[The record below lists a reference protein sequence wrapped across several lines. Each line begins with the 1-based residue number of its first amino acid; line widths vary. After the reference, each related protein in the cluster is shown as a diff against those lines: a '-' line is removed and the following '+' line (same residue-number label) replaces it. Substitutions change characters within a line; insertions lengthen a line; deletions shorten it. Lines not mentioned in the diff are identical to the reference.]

1 MKKILTAAVALSF
14 ATNAVS
20 FAAPADRETINQIAL
35 LQSLTLGHFDGSISA
50 KNLKKLGDTGI
61 GTFDGLDGEMIFL
74 DGVIYRANQ
83 NCKINVVDDA
93 ITIPFSNVTFFEK
106 DFSLKLE
113 NVSRKTALESKL
125 SALVKEHGENNFY
138 MIKLTGTFDEI
149 LVRSEKGSKKPY
161 PTLVKALETQKEISQ
176 KNIRGTI
183 VGLYCPAFMSSLNT
197 VGWHFHF
204 VSADKTFGGHVLEM
218 KIKSGEAEFDKTD
231 KFSMILPK
239 DADFQ
244 KLDLGKDLSADIK
257 KAENDTVS
265 K

>member
-1 MKKILTAAVALSF
+1 MKKFLTAAVALSF
-14 ATNAVS
+14 A
-20 FAAPADRETINQIAL
+20 APAQDKETINQIAL
-35 LQSLTLGHFDGSISA
+35 LQSLALGHFDGSISA

-61 GTFDGLDGEMIFL
+61 GTF
-74 DGVIYRANQ
+74 Q
-83 NCKINVVDDA
+83 NCKINIVDDA

-113 NVSRKTALESKL
+113 NISGKIALESKL
-125 SALVKEHGENNFY
+125 NEMVKEHGENNFY

-204 VSADKTFGGHVLEM
+204 VSADKTFGEHVLEM

-257 KAENDTVS
+257 KA
-265 K
+265 